1 MTDDIAR
8 LAAGMADRLVA
19 RRRDLHRYPET
30 AWTEFRTASLVAG
43 ALADAGYELRLGGE
57 AVRRESMLGVPPAE
71 ELAAHMERAEAQGG
85 DPALIGRMAG
95 GLTGVVG
102 ELKCGEGPVVALR
115 FDMDANDMDEARDD
129 SHRPHREG
137 FDSVNPGAMHACG
150 HDGHVAIGLGVAEAL
165 AALRDRLNGTVRLIF
180 QPGEEGVRG
189 AGPMVDAG
197 ALDGVDYLLGGHIGF
212 QARKTG
218 QLVCGTDKFLATTKF
233 DVTFTG
239 VPAHAGAAPE
249 QGRNALLAA
258 ACAALNMHAIP
269 RHGQGGSRIT
279 VGVLNAGQARNVI
292 PPNGLLKAESR
303 GETTEINDY
312 VFARAKDVAAGA
324 AHMYGVDHAVAV
336 VGRSAS
342 GGSDPELAVRVRRIA
357 EAMPFFEP
365 SGIVDSVDLRGSE
378 DFAVMLAEVRR
389 QGGTGTYVMIGSNLA
404 SGHHSFHFDFDECS
418 LAPGVELFVRCVF
431 DCMTLPALV
440 RA

>member
-1 MTDDIAR
+1 MKDDIAR
-8 LAAGMADRLVA
+8 LAAETEGRLVA

-43 ALADAGYELRLGGE
+43 ALAAAGYEVRLGGE
-57 AVRRESMLGVPPAE
+57 AVRRESMLGVPPAG
-71 ELAAHMERAEAQGG
+71 ELEAHMERAAGQGG
-85 DPALIGRMAG
+85 DPSLIGRMAG

-129 SHRPHREG
+129 AHRPHREG
-137 FDSVNPGAMHACG
+137 FGSVNPGAMHACG
-150 HDGHVAIGLGVAEAL
+150 HDGHVAIGLGVAEVL
-165 AALRDRLNGTVRLIF
+165 AAIRDRLKGTVRLIF

-233 DVTFTG
+233 DVHFTG

-249 QGRNALLAA
+249 QGRNALLTA
-258 ACAALNMHAIP
+258 ACAALNLHAIP

-279 VGVLNAGQARNVI
+279 VGILNAGQGRNII
-292 PPNGLLKAESR
+292 PPNALLKAESR

-312 VFARAKDVAAGA
+312 VYSCARDVVAGA
-324 AHMYGVDHAVAV
+324 ARMYGVDYSITEA
-336 VGRSAS
+336 GRSVS
-342 GGSDPELAVRVRRIA
+342 GGSDPGLAARVRRIA
-357 EAMPFFEP
+357 EGMPFFRP
-365 SGIVDSVDLRGSE
+365 SWIVDSVDLRGSE

-389 QGGTGTYVMIGSNLA
+389 QGGAGTYVMIGSDLA
-404 SGHHSFHFDFDECS
+404 SGHHSFHFDFDERS
-418 LAPGVELFVRCVF
+418 LVPGVELFVRCVL
-431 DCMTLPALV
+431 DCMALPTRV
-440 RA
+440 RG